1 MKKPKRLIRYWD
13 ANVFLA
19 YFNKEDDRIA
29 MCKAIIEKAQT
40 GELIIATSAVTLSEV
55 VHIKG
60 KDRIDPANRETI
72 GKFFENDLI
81 HLINCDQFIGKK
93 AQELMW
99 DHNVSHKDAI
109 HLASAIIKGITT
121 IDTYDRN
128 DFEQFDQKFGNPP
141 IRIGPP
147 NLPFQEKLFE

>member
-1 MKKPKRLIRYWD
+1 
-13 ANVFLA
+13 
-19 YFNKEDDRIA
+19 
-29 MCKAIIEKAQT
+29 
-40 GELIIATSAVTLSEV
+40 
-55 VHIKG
+55 
-60 KDRIDPANRETI
+60 
-72 GKFFENDLI
+72 
-81 HLINCDQFIGKK
+81 
-93 AQELMW
+93 MW

-109 HLASAIIKGITT
+109 HLASAMVKGITS

>member
-19 YFNKEDDRIA
+19 YFNEEDDRIA

-99 DHNVSHKDAI
+99 GHNVSHKDAI
-109 HLASAIIKGITT
+109 HLASAIVKGITT